1 MKEKLFQFKDLED
14 FKKNSN
20 NFFLFFTE
28 KSWVGKIYRQ
38 TKVFERLVVKEP
50 ELVNELTNAIDGIL
64 KEQPHTFSPIL
75 PWKKLYEAYNIMCE
89 LVQETDPNVMIN
101 NKIDSRYLCR

>member
-1 MKEKLFQFKDLED
+1 MFEFKDLDD

-28 KSWVGKIYRQ
+28 KSWVGKIYRKALVFDRF
-38 TKVFERLVVKEP
+38 TKAYP
-50 ELVNELTNAIDGIL
+50 ELEKELTESIDGIMKL
-64 KEQPHTFSPIL
+64 NTYSFSPML
-75 PWKKLYEAYNIMCE
+75 PWEKLYEAYQKMVPM
-89 LVQETDPNVMIN
+89 VQETDPHVMIN